1 MAGDGVRPAPKSDK
15 PGERRKPSSGG
26 PTRREDVAK
35 EDFRIMREY
44 RLTYAELNALTFAQ
58 IANLVSA
65 GNPPRPGARRFKSTA
80 EARAWREA
88 QEADGEQ

>member
-1 MAGDGVRPAPKSDK
+1 
-15 PGERRKPSSGG
+15 
-26 PTRREDVAK
+26 
-35 EDFRIMREY
+35 MREY